1 MSDHFDADD
10 IGSREQFVPESE
22 QNLPLIKFAFRP
34 KDFIVPDTAKVSRIR
49 SEVAQYLDCEMSE
62 HGTAFLTKHRDDI
75 ATYATESL
83 HLLDTCGMLGDPIE
97 PIRQAVDTFE
107 RRIKRGEKWTSGD
120 GGKFKLEWLGDLALD
135 LNGQWLF
142 KKLFPRTGV
151 VSFYGDS
158 RSFKT
163 FLMIHA
169 SYCAATGND
178 FAGRKVKNPG
188 PVVYIAAE
196 DGAGVKARAIGY
208 HMANAKEKNLPPRK
222 DIPLAIVDAAPNLGT
237 SPGDLKELIAKVED
251 GMREARLGS
260 PSMIVADTLNQTLG
274 SEDESTTGMQ
284 AFMANATELARHF
297 KCCVVAVNHVGHAEK
312 GRERG
317 GSQIKGNADG
327 RIWVERPDDDPVA
340 VDGVKTFKTTL
351 HVVKVKN
358 GADGFDLEATLR
370 EVILGT
376 DEDGDEE
383 STLAVVA
390 LEELSE
396 KVVGGGTKGAT
407 ARGVSKLERLR
418 RAFVEAYHHLA
429 NDVEPTLGKDR
440 RTKVRKVPIGAISD
454 YLINGEMLENDRQ
467 SQKDF
472 NAVKQELLAPGPGRK
487 FIADKGKI
495 WALYPEQSFEFK
507 K

>member
-1 MSDHFDADD
+1 MSLLDPEVHEALRKRVEEEEAEAAQGADD
-10 IGSREQFVPESE
+10 G
-22 QNLPLIKFAFRP
+22 
-34 KDFIVPDTAKVSRIR
+34 
-49 SEVAQYLDCEMSE
+49 
-62 HGTAFLTKHRDDI
+62 
-75 ATYATESL
+75 
-83 HLLDTCGMLGDPIE
+83 
-97 PIRQAVDTFE
+97 
-107 RRIKRGEKWTSGD
+107 GE
-120 GGKFKLEWLGDLALD
+120 FKLEWLGDLNLD

-163 FLMIHA
+163 FLMIYA
-169 SYCAATGND
+169 SYCATTGNE
-178 FAGRKVKNPG
+178 FAGRKVKNTG

-196 DGAGVKARAIGY
+196 DGAGVKARAVGY

-237 SPGDLKELIAKVED
+237 SPGDLKELIARVED
-251 GMREARLGS
+251 GMRAAGLDS

-284 AFMANATELARHF
+284 AFRANATELARHF

-327 RIWVERPDDDPVA
+327 RIWVERPDDDPVE
-340 VDGVKTFKTTL
+340 VDGLKTFKTIL

-358 GADGFDLEATLR
+358 GADSFDLEATLR
-370 EVILGT
+370 EVVLGT

-390 LEELSE
+390 LEELTE
-396 KVVGGGTKGAT
+396 KATKAGAKPE
-407 ARGVSKLERLR
+407 SKREAVR
-418 RAFVEAYHHLA
+418 REFCAAYHQLA
-429 NDVEPTLGKDR
+429 NDVEATPGLDGHTM
-440 RTKVRKVPIGAISD
+440 VRKVKVDSIRDLLKKRGHLEAEDDGGMLTSKGRTAFKDAKASLTATGKGQSFIQD
-454 YLINGEMLENDRQ
+454 GDLIWMLYPDRQ
-467 SQKDF
+467 F
-472 NAVKQELLAPGPGRK
+472 AFGRK
-487 FIADKGKI
+487 DKVDFLKNS
-495 WALYPEQSFEFK
+495 AS
-507 K
+507 